1 MSTTKW
7 DNHPDNTLLRIN
19 DFVSKD
25 ATTTKPAQL
34 GLVRFGRS
42 TWLNMVKA
50 GKAPSHHTKDDA
62 NTFWLLG
69 DIHAWLKAQ
78 GDPTE
83 LLAEIDIDGVLSKM
97 SNFDALL
104 AMVHAPN
111 VESISFKKAGHRGAL
126 TMIISHRQRKV
137 SKETCLWVAP
147 RP

>member
-7 DNHPDNTLLRIN
+7 DNHPDNTLLRVN

-42 TWLNMVKA
+42 TWLNLVKA

-69 DIHAWLKAQ
+69 DIRAWLKAQ
-78 GDPTE
+78 GEATE
-83 LLAEIDIDGVLSKM
+83 LLAEIDPANDLKTISG
-97 SNFDALL
+97 FDALL
-104 AMVHAPN
+104 VTVHAPN
-111 VESISFKKAGHRGAL
+111 VEFITFKKAGHRGAL
-126 TMIISHRQRKV
+126 TMIIGHRQGKTT
-137 SKETCLWVAP
+137 KETCLWVAP